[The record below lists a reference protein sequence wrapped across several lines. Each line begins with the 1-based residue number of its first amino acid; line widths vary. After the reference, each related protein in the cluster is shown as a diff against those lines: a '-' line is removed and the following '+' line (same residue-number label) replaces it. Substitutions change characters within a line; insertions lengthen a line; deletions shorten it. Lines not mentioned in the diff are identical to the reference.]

1 MPFVDDSDMENPVF
15 FDLRD
20 HIDFLTFRINQLCNY
35 IDDMKAE
42 HDYEIKQLRQQIFE
56 LTSKKQERHRVEV

>member
-15 FDLRD
+15 FLNWRD
-20 HIDFLTFRINQLCNY
+20 HTDFLTFRINQLCNY

-42 HDYEIKQLRQQIFE
+42 HDRQMNQLRQQIIE
-56 LTSKKQERHRVEV
+56 MTLEKQERH